1 VADPLPPILIPEG
14 HEPPSQPR
22 DRSTLL
28 WRLAVVLLVIV
39 AVVAVVLLDRSPSK
53 DANAPGMGDSLPA
66 PARTP

>member
-1 VADPLPPILIPEG
+1 MADPLPPILIPEG
-14 HEPPSQPR
+14 HEPPSPPR

-39 AVVAVVLLDRSPSK
+39 AIVAVVLLDRSPSN
-53 DANAPGMGDSLPA
+53 DANTPPTVDSAPA